1 MLFVKGDQCP
11 HSHQA
16 KMYEQDV
23 LLDLF
28 RPQKGQFQMGRLPQ
42 LHLYH

>member
-16 KMYEQDV
+16 KMYEQEAP
-23 LLDLF
+23 LDLF
-28 RPQKGQFQMGRLPQ
+28 RPQKGQFQMGGVSL
-42 LHLYH
+42 LHL